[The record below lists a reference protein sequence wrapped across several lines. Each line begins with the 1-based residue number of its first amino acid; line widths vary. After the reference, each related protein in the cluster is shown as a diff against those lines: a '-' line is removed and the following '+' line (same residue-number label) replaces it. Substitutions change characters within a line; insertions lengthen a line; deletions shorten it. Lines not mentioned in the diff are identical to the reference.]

1 MRFLALFFLCL
12 TGLSGQQTAP
22 SPPDEGRS
30 NQRQARAV
38 IDRMIAKMGGPAYL
52 NVQNSYT
59 EGRYGR
65 FHNEVQVGGALYFR
79 YWQWPNKERYEL
91 TKERDIVQLYVDDNA
106 YEVTY
111 RGSRPL
117 NPQKDDSVRLALQRR
132 HFALEIVLREWLNAP
147 GTILLDEGPTM
158 AENRM
163 AEKIT
168 IINKENQAVSIL
180 VSQDT
185 NLPVE
190 KIFTSRDPQTRDKD
204 VEIEIYDNWKMVQ
217 GVNTPYNITVI
228 RNGAMVR
235 ESFVNNVSYNIHPP
249 DVYFT
254 PVLIHRELKE
264 K

>member
-1 MRFLALFFLCL
+1 MS
-12 TGLSGQQTAP
+12 GL
-22 SPPDEGRS
+22 PDWQKGFELEHLRS
-30 NQRQARAV
+30 FAAV
-38 IDRMIAKMGGPAYL
+38 
-52 NVQNSYT
+52 
-59 EGRYGR
+59 
-65 FHNEVQVGGALYFR
+65 F
-79 YWQWPNKERYEL
+79 KERHKPLVFGAFGL
-91 TKERDIVQLYVDDNA
+91 TKERDIVQLFVGDTA

-111 RGSRPL
+111 RGSSLL
-117 NPQKDDSVRLALQRR
+117 NPQKDDNVRLALQRR
-132 HFALEIVLREWLNAP
+132 HFALDLVLREWLNAP

-168 IINKENQAVSIL
+168 IINKDNQAVSIL

-204 VEIEIYDNWKMVQ
+204 EEIEIYDNWKKVQ
-217 GVNTPYNITVI
+217 GINTPYNTTIM

-235 ESFVNNVSYNIHPP
+235 ESFVNSVSYNVHPP
-249 DVYFT
+249 ETYFT
-254 PVLIHRELKE
+254 PKLIHREVKE